1 MPAQAVAAREYTMI
15 RRVLVP
21 NRGEIA
27 VRIARGCR
35 EAGIES
41 VLAYSQADDIRY
53 VRRYFDDAVPLGSGD
68 ARATYLDVAR
78 VIDAARKS
86 AADAIHP
93 GYGFLSERA
102 ELAAACDDAGI
113 IFIGPKA
120 SSIAAMG
127 SKAESRHLMQRL
139 GVPVVPGYD
148 GEDQNVDIL
157 TTEAARIGF
166 PVLVKASAGGGGKG
180 MKIVRAA
187 DELRSAIE
195 SAQREAKK
203 SFGDDRLL
211 IERYIDEPR
220 HVEFQI
226 FGDGNGNVVHLF
238 ERDCSIQRR
247 HQKVIEETP
256 APRYSDDLRQRMATA
271 AVAAARGVDYRSAGT
286 VEFIVTPENDFYF
299 LEMNTRL
306 QVEHPITEEV
316 VGVDLVR
323 AQLALANSGV
333 LPWRQEDL
341 HQRGHA
347 IEVRIY
353 AEDPDDRFLPQS
365 GKIAFYREPS
375 GPGVRVD
382 AGVSQ
387 GTEIGVN
394 FDPMLAKLI
403 CCAESRDA
411 AIDRLDRALRD
422 YIVLGTK
429 TNISWLR
436 RLITHPAFRD
446 GRVSTRF
453 IADHEESLQRSTP
466 EIVPAIASVLSS
478 IPKQTAQR
486 SAGVASV
493 WDSVGNWGRT

>member
-1 MPAQAVAAREYTMI
+1 MSAI
-15 RRVLVP
+15 RKLLVP

-27 VRIARGCR
+27 VRIARACR
-35 EAGIES
+35 EAGVQS
-41 VLAYSQADDIRY
+41 VLAFSEMDDIRY
-53 VRRYFDDAVPLGSGD
+53 VHRFFDDVTPLGSGD
-68 ARATYLDVAR
+68 ARETYLNVGR
-78 VIDAARKS
+78 VIDAARRCK
-86 AADAIHP
+86 ADAIHP

-102 ELAAACDDAGI
+102 ELAEACENAGI
-113 IFIGPKA
+113 IFVGPKSA
-120 SSIAAMG
+120 SIAAMG

-148 GEDQNVDIL
+148 GDDQNVNIL
-157 TTEAARIGF
+157 TTEAARIGY

-180 MKIVRAA
+180 MKIVRSAG
-187 DELRSAIE
+187 ELRSAIE
-195 SAQREAKK
+195 SAQREARK
-203 SFGDDRLL
+203 SFGDNRLL
-211 IERYIDEPR
+211 LERYIEEPR

-256 APRYSDDLRQRMATA
+256 APRYSDDLRQRMAA
-271 AVAAARGVDYRSAGT
+271 AAIAAARGVDYRSAGT
-286 VEFIVTPENDFYF
+286 VEFILTPDNEFFF

-316 VGVDLVR
+316 TGVDLVG
-323 AQLALANSGV
+323 AQLEVASGAP
-333 LPWRQEDL
+333 LPWRQDHL
-341 HQRGHA
+341 RQRGHA

-365 GKIAFYREPS
+365 GRIAFYREPS

-403 CCAESRDA
+403 CHAESREA
-411 AIDRLDRALRD
+411 AIARLDRALRD
-422 YIVLGTK
+422 YTVLGTK

-436 RLITHPAFRD
+436 RVITHAAFRE

-453 IADHEESLQRSTP
+453 IADHEESLRRTTP
-466 EIVPAIASVLSS
+466 DVIPSIAAVLSS
-478 IPKQTAQR
+478 ATRPAATQR
-486 SAGVASV
+486 TTGIASV
-493 WDSVGNWGRT
+493 WDSVGGWGR

>member
-1 MPAQAVAAREYTMI
+1 MI
-15 RRVLVP
+15 RRLLIP

-27 VRIARGCR
+27 VRIARACR

-41 VLAYSQADDIRY
+41 ILGYSEADDIRY
-53 VRRYFDDAVPLGSGD
+53 VRRYCDDAVPLGSGD
-68 ARATYLDVAR
+68 ARETYLNVAR
-78 VIDAARKS
+78 VIDAARQCD
-86 AADAIHP
+86 ADAIHP

-113 IFIGPKA
+113 IFVGPKA
-120 SSIAAMG
+120 ASIAAMG
-127 SKAESRHLMQRL
+127 SKAASRHLMQRL

-148 GEDQNVDIL
+148 GEDQALDTLMI
-157 TTEAARIGF
+157 EAAKVGF
-166 PVLVKASAGGGGKG
+166 PLIVKASAGGGGKG
-180 MKIVRAA
+180 MKIVRSAG
-187 DELRSAIE
+187 ELRSAIE

-211 IERYIDEPR
+211 LERYIEEPR
-220 HVEFQI
+220 HIEFQI

-256 APRYSDDLRQRMATA
+256 APYYSDDLRRRMA
-271 AVAAARGVDYRSAGT
+271 AAAIAAAQGVGYRSAGT

-316 VGVDLVR
+316 TGVDLVR
-323 AQLALANSGV
+323 AQLAVASGGP
-333 LPWRQEDL
+333 LPWRQDDL

-365 GKIAFYREPS
+365 GTIAFYREPS

-387 GTEIGVN
+387 GTEIGVS

-403 CCAESRDA
+403 CVAASRDA

-436 RLITHPAFRD
+436 RVITHPAFRE
-446 GRVSTRF
+446 GRISTRF
-453 IADHEESLQRSTP
+453 IPDHEESLQRATP
-466 EIVPAIASVLSS
+466 EVVPAIAAVL
-478 IPKQTAQR
+478 A
-486 SAGVASV
+486 SAPRREAVKRGIGSV
-493 WDSVGNWGRT
+493 WDSVGEWGR